1 MMEYVYAA
9 LLLHAG
15 EKEINESNVESIL
28 KAAQYEVDSA
38 KVKSLVASIK
48 NINIAEAIE
57 KAAVAPAAAAA
68 PAASGEA
75 AKEAEPEEDSAKK
88 EEEAAAGL
96 GSLFG

>member
-1 MMEYVYAA
+1 MEYVYAA

-15 EKEINESNVESIL
+15 EKEINEANVESIL

-38 KVKSLVASIK
+38 KVKSIVASIK

-57 KAAVAPAAAAA
+57 KAAVATVAA
-68 PAASGEA
+68 PVAN
-75 AKEAEPEEDSAKK
+75 KEAVKEEEEPEEDSAKK

>member
-57 KAAVAPAAAAA
+57 KAAVAPAAAA
-68 PAASGEA
+68 PVASGEA